1 MHFILLYFLIIN
13 KASLTHIAE
22 SPSKRVLA
30 FDMEINFI
38 RTHLLLH
45 LHVNKTNFHDSL
57 KLRQKAT
64 PYYSKQEENQHPL
77 LEASCLTKLSQRQCS
92 RSSDCC

>member
-38 RTHLLLH
+38 RTQSLVH
-45 LHVNKTNFHDSL
+45 LHVNKTNFHTRLFETEAKGNSL
-57 KLRQKAT
+57 LPKARRKPASLAWGKLF
-64 PYYSKQEENQHPL
+64 H
-77 LEASCLTKLSQRQCS
+77 
-92 RSSDCC
+92 